1 MTMSRVLRLS
11 TFLLLCAASASL
23 LAQDRPSYALKQE
36 QASVGTSFK
45 RDIVTGGAVPFGK
58 RYAELTPEQQ
68 AIVKAQYEPMG
79 PDDEPPYPADGIGT
93 VYKLFSLVQERTHA
107 RGYYSIAVD
116 ISSKGV
122 PTAVSFLNG
131 EDEDV
136 AKLLAQAALIQKYK
150 PAVCHG
156 TPCAM
161 QIPFRINFEA
171 H

>member
-1 MTMSRVLRLS
+1 MR
-11 TFLLLCAASASL
+11 FLTILLPLILASSSACA
-23 LAQDRPSYALKQE
+23 QYTLKQE
-36 QASVGTSFK
+36 QASVGTNLK
-45 RDIVTGGAVPFGK
+45 RDIVTGGRVPFDK

-68 AIVKAQYEPMG
+68 AIVKSQYEAMG
-79 PDDEPPYPADGIGT
+79 PTDEPPYPADGLGP

-107 RGYYSIAVD
+107 TGYYSIAIEID
-116 ISSKGV
+116 SQGK
-122 PTAVSFLNG
+122 PTAVSFLKA

-150 PAVCHG
+150 PALCNG

-161 QIPFRINFEA
+161 QVPYRIAFNS